1 MKRLFNEKRV
11 KFAIKE
17 RREMNC
23 NEKDPLKRIANK
35 QTNQEDEVQ
44 LRML

>member
-23 NEKDPLKRIANK
+23 NEKDPLKRIANQPTNK
-35 QTNQEDEVQ
+35 QTNKPG
-44 LRML
+44 R